1 MTAAEATPVQPPAT
15 PPAGRPVDAPP
26 ATTRSTPAAAQ
37 AIEPEPFPK
46 ARIVP
51 FPVGTASLAITS
63 IVDLLVATGVP
74 AILVGPDRSVKFV
87 SEPVTALF
95 EGAPGELATV
105 QSIESKAGIR
115 VGDLATPVSA
125 GLKVGERNILYSLV
139 PLSGG
144 ASGAVLV
151 FRYDTSIEASAPFT
165 AYVRGA
171 IVEPLQSLRG
181 ALIASAVQR
190 ETADPLL
197 KDAAATLEQILSSLE
212 LAPGVSDRA
221 PAAPQLPTVTDLV
234 HRVAKRYEPYAELK
248 GIRLQVDARELTET
262 FREHQRLSGSLG
274 ILVANALHYVPGGGQ
289 VVIGVRWME
298 HKGKPLLLFFVMDNG
313 PLVPG
318 DLRHQ
323 IFEPGFLWNP
333 TSPERTGRGLFK
345 VREFALAHSGSV
357 WVESRTGKACTFFLR
372 LRPDGVE

>member
-1 MTAAEATPVQPPAT
+1 VQPPAT
-15 PPAGRPVDAPP
+15 PPAARPVDVPP
-26 ATTRSTPAAAQ
+26 TPTRRTAAA
-37 AIEPEPFPK
+37 APAVEPEPFPK
-46 ARIVP
+46 APIVP
-51 FPVGTASLAITS
+51 FPVGTTSLAITS
-63 IVDLLVATGVP
+63 IVDLIVATGVP

-87 SEPVTALF
+87 SEPVKALF

-125 GLKVGERNILYSLV
+125 GLKVSERNILYSLV

-151 FRYDTSIEASAPFT
+151 FRYRDTSLEASAPFT
-165 AYVRGA
+165 AYVRDA
-171 IVEPLQSLRG
+171 IVEPLQALRG
-181 ALIASAVQR
+181 VLIASAVQR

-197 KDAAATLEQILSSLE
+197 KDAASTLEQILSSLE

-262 FREHQRLSGSLG
+262 FHEHQRLTESLG
-274 ILVANALHYVPGGGQ
+274 ILVDNALHFVPGGGQ

-313 PLVPG
+313 PLVPD

-323 IFEPGFLWNP
+323 IFEPGFIWNP